1 MQYKKN
7 RQQAYAHIR
16 QYLEKISDITFG
28 MAIVFAVCDF
38 ATLTLFTS
46 QYALQ
51 SYYLDGGGVG
61 TAAHRQSDSTN
72 PNAECFG
79 AQFCLCSLVLF
90 ILYFIGCAASAYS
103 GDKSCV

>member
-38 ATLTLFTS
+38 ATLSLFTS

-51 SYYLDGGGVG
+51 SYHLDGGGIGV
-61 TAAHRQSDSTN
+61 AAHCQSDSTN

-79 AQFCLCSLVLF
+79 AQFCLCSFVLF